1 MFPDEPRIS
10 TPVDTFPDTTFR
22 LAGDAPPIV
31 LPLVKPTL
39 AAIAIFT
46 FMGVWNDF
54 MGPLI
59 YLTDQRLYPISLGLF
74 ALNVEAAGLGASS
87 MGIMMAGSLLMTV
100 PVVVIFFFAQKYF
113 IQGVTLTGMKG

>member
-1 MFPDEPRIS
+1 CGFWRVYWHIM
-10 TPVDTFPDTTFR
+10 
-22 LAGDAPPIV
+22 

-59 YLTDQRLYPISLGLF
+59 YLTDQRLYPLSLGLF
-74 ALNVEAAGLGASS
+74 ALNVETSAQGASS
-87 MGIMMAGSLLMTV
+87 MGVMMAGSLLMTV
-100 PVVVIFFFAQKYF
+100 PVIVIFFFAQKYF